1 MMDEKENGLVMVRG
15 LAMMNRVSSE
25 EDDESVRM
33 MDEWTGLR
41 RWVMVHGLAMDE
53 RCVSFSDGA

>member
-1 MMDEKENGLVMVRG
+1 MMDEKENGLVMVHA
-15 LAMMNRVSSE
+15 LVMMNRVSSK

-33 MDEWTGLR
+33 MDERTGLR
-41 RWVMVHGLAMDE
+41 KWVMVHAMDE